1 MQFGKPIKQNY
12 FLSQPHQPFFT
23 LGILNA
29 LLMMVL
35 FILSFKG
42 VIKVHMPLTSFHAYS
57 FIYLVFANAFT
68 GFLFTTF
75 PRFNRT
81 KEIDKP
87 YYTKIFYGNIAGT
100 VLFVTGLFFSK
111 ALIFVAIAV
120 LCIAYLF
127 IFLKLLEIYK
137 NAAVQ
142 NKNDSFWILTAIATG
157 FVSQLLFMFS
167 LYFSALTNTA
177 VISGF
182 YLYLIF
188 LAFSVAQRMIP
199 FFSHS
204 IVQKNDNFP
213 KFIFILLLLKTV
225 FILTSSL
232 DFQIII
238 DILLSIYLA
247 KEFLRWK
254 LSPFDSQ
261 PILWILHLALFWLPL
276 GFILSALTLILQWTS
291 GLDFYFLGIHLLA
304 LGFLTTVLIGFG
316 TRVILGHSG
325 QVPRTDKFTIYL
337 FYFTQIVVLSRALLS
352 VSTALGW
359 KMGYLFDMSAT
370 FWVILFAAWSYRYG
384 KILILGKS

>member
-1 MQFGKPIKQNY
+1 MQFNNPLKQSY
-12 FLSQPHQPFFT
+12 FISQPHQPFFT
-23 LGILNA
+23 LSVFNA
-29 LLMMVL
+29 LVFMIVFVL
-35 FILSFKG
+35 SYKG
-42 VIKVHMPLTSFHAYS
+42 IISLQMPTASFHAYS
-57 FIYLVFANAFT
+57 FIYLVFTNAFT

-81 KEIDKP
+81 KEIDKS
-87 YYTKIFYGNIAGT
+87 YYTKIFFGNIAGT
-100 VLFVTGLFFSK
+100 ALFVLGLFFSK
-111 ALIFVAIAV
+111 ALIFTAMAV

-127 IFLKLLEIYK
+127 TLLKLLDIYK

-142 NKNDSFWILTAIATG
+142 NKNDSFWILTAMTAG
-157 FVSQLLFMFS
+157 FISQLLFMAS
-167 LYFSALTNTA
+167 VYFSYFENSA
-177 VISGF
+177 VLSSF

-204 IVQKNDNFP
+204 TAQKNDNFP
-213 KFIFILLLLKTV
+213 KFVFILLLLKTL
-225 FILTSSL
+225 FIITSSL

-238 DILLSIYLA
+238 DISLSIYLA

-254 LSPFDSQ
+254 LNPFGSE

-276 GFILSALTLILQWTS
+276 AFMLSALTLILQWIS
-291 GLDFYFLGIHLLA
+291 GLEFYFLGIHLLA

-325 QVPRTDKFTIYL
+325 QVPHADSFTIYL
-337 FYFTQIVVLSRALLS
+337 FYFTQIVVLSRVLLS
-352 VSTALGW
+352 ISTALGW
-359 KMGYLFDMSAT
+359 KMGFLFDISAT
-370 FWVILFAAWSYRYG
+370 FWIVLFAAWSYRYG

>member
-1 MQFGKPIKQNY
+1 MKFKNTTKGSY

-23 LGILNA
+23 LAIFNA

-42 VIKVHMPLTSFHAYS
+42 FIRVYMPVINLHAYS
-57 FIYLVFANAFT
+57 LIYLVFTNAFT

-87 YYTKIFYGNIAGT
+87 YYTKIFHGNIIGT
-100 VLFVTGLFFSK
+100 ALFVFGLLFSK
-111 ALIFVAIAV
+111 ALIFTAMAI

-127 IFLKLLEIYK
+127 IILKLLNIYK
-137 NAAVQ
+137 STTVQ
-142 NKNDSFWILTAIATG
+142 NKNDSFWILTAMMVG
-157 FVSQLLFMFS
+157 FISQLFFMIS
-167 LYFSALTNTA
+167 LYFSYFEKVA
-177 VISGF
+177 VLSSF

-204 IVQKNDNFP
+204 MVQKNDDFP
-213 KFIFILLLLKTV
+213 KFVFILLILKV
-225 FILTSSL
+225 LFILTSSL

-254 LSPFDSQ
+254 LHPFNSQ

-276 GFILSALTLILQWTS
+276 GFMLSALTLVLEWISKMQ
-291 GLDFYFLGIHLLA
+291 FYFLGIHLLA
-304 LGFLTTVLIGFG
+304 LGFLTTLLIGFG

-325 QVPRTDKFTIYL
+325 QVPNADRFTIYL

-352 VSTALGW
+352 ISIALGW
-359 KMGYLFDMSAT
+359 KMGFLFDIST
-370 FWVILFAAWSYRYG
+370 TLWITLFVAWSYKYG
-384 KILILGKS
+384 KILIVGKS

>member
-1 MQFGKPIKQNY
+1 MQFSKPIKQNY
-12 FLSQPHQPFFT
+12 FLSQPHQPFFI
-23 LGILNA
+23 LGIFNA

-42 VIKVHMPLTSFHAYS
+42 IVRVHMPLTSLHAYS
-57 FIYLVFANAFT
+57 FIYLVFTNAFT

-81 KEIDKP
+81 KEIGKS
-87 YYTKIFYGNIAGT
+87 YYTKIFYGNITGT
-100 VLFVTGLFFSK
+100 VLFVLGLFFSK
-111 ALIFVAIAV
+111 ALIFVSMAV
-120 LCIAYLF
+120 LCTAYLF
-127 IFLKLLEIYK
+127 IVLKLLDIYK
-137 NAAVQ
+137 SATVQ
-142 NKNDSFWILTAIATG
+142 NKNDSFWILTAMTVG
-157 FVSQLLFMFS
+157 FISQLLFMVS
-167 LYFSALTNTA
+167 LYFPYFEKVA
-177 VISGF
+177 VLSSF

-204 IVQKNDNFP
+204 TVQKNDNFP
-213 KFIFILLLLKTV
+213 KFVFILLLLKTV

-238 DILLSIYLA
+238 DISLSIYLA

-254 LSPFDSQ
+254 LNPFDSQ

-276 GFILSALTLILQWTS
+276 GFMLSALSLILQWIS

-325 QVPRTDKFTIYL
+325 QVPHADRFTIYL
-337 FYFTQIVVLSRALLS
+337 FYFTQIVVLSRVLLS
-352 VSTALGW
+352 ISTALGW
-359 KMGYLFDMSAT
+359 KMGFLFDMSAT

>member
-1 MQFGKPIKQNY
+1 MQFSKPIKQNY

-42 VIKVHMPLTSFHAYS
+42 VIRIYMPLTSFHAYS
-57 FIYLVFANAFT
+57 FIYLVFTNTFT

-87 YYTKIFYGNIAGT
+87 YYTKIFYGNVAGT
-100 VLFVTGLFFSK
+100 VLFVMGLLFSK
-111 ALIFVAIAV
+111 ALIFAAIAV
-120 LCIAYLF
+120 LCITYLF

-142 NKNDSFWILTAIATG
+142 NKNDSFWILSAMAIG
-157 FVSQLLFMFS
+157 FISQLLFMFS

-204 IVQKNDNFP
+204 TVQKNDNFP
-213 KFIFILLLLKTV
+213 KFVFILLLLKTV

-276 GFILSALTLILQWTS
+276 SFMLSALTLILQWTS

-325 QVPRTDKFTIYL
+325 QVPHADRFTIYL

-359 KMGYLFDMSAT
+359 KLGFLFDMSAT